1 MAEKIFSE
9 IPMRTWHWLGV
20 NEAGIEE
27 NAPALQGWHSG

>member
-27 NAPALQGWHSG
+27 NFL